1 MFVGLGAI
9 VLVAGCDTYEQQNEF
24 TERAFGEQPAGYTP
38 TDENGNVTDSTELD
52 DDDWRTAPAYSGVI
66 VEPAYPN
73 PLSEGVGH
81 ISITVPFLESVDGR
95 LVLCAFGPHSQL
107 RTIDSL
113 PETTGTQVLI
123 IQPGH
128 VRRTGLVRFFI
139 MDSVTTECSTA
150 REVIS
155 YGDVMIE

>member
-1 MFVGLGAI
+1 MVT
-9 VLVAGCDTYEQQNEF
+9 VASGCDTYEQQNEF
-24 TERAFGEQPAGYTP
+24 TERAFGEQPEDYTP
-38 TDENGNVTDSTELD
+38 TDIDGNVDSTSID

-66 VEPAYPN
+66 VKPAHPN
-73 PLSEGVGH
+73 PLSEGVGR

-95 LVLCAFGPHSQL
+95 IVLCAFAPNNSRF

-128 VRRTGLVRFFI
+128 VRRTGLVRLFV
-139 MDSVTTECSTA
+139 MDSVTTECSAA